1 MRSITRP
8 SGRSFGREN
17 WRVKKKNKKK
27 GKKKN
32 GIIKQRNERKEKKIS
47 LGFALYSEGTAPPPT
62 ILQKKF
68 KKCKKIQ
75 DFQYLR
81 YEKKNVFEV
90 FFLLTQFLREFDFL
104 LFFFWFL
111 VGMDL
116 LGST

>member
-17 WRVKKKNKKK
+17 WRA
-27 GKKKN
+27 
-32 GIIKQRNERKEKKIS
+32 NERKEKKIS

-90 FFLLTQFLREFDFL
+90 FFY
-104 LFFFWFL
+104 
-111 VGMDL
+111 
-116 LGST
+116 